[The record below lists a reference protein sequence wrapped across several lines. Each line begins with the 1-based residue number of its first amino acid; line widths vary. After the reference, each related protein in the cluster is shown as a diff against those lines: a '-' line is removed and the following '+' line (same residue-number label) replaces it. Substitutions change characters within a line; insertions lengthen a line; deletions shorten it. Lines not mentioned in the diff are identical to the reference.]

1 MKTCIVFFLL
11 TISTALAA
19 QEAVFKDVKGKVEFQ
34 LPGKDWVG
42 AKIGDT
48 VPAGTVISTGF
59 KASASLSVRGSVISL
74 KPLTRL
80 SLEELVKSDSGTK
93 TTLKLLSGKVKAE
106 VRPQSEENS
115 QQFDVKGPNATASVR
130 GTGLDTD
137 GESIFVSHGKVEFV
151 NKFGISRSVQGGEF
165 TKTSSGPSVAAPI
178 AVKPP
183 SAPVLNQDGT
193 VNEEKVV
200 EQEKQE
206 VAASGGGGGG
216 GGVLD
221 QLGEQFSSQVE
232 TKTDSAKVSV
242 SEIVAQ
248 VVADVQEQ
256 NSAALLANLTIT
268 IVPAN
273 PSPK

>member
-1 MKTCIVFFLL
+1 MKISVLFFLL
-11 TISTALAA
+11 LIVNALGA
-19 QEAVFKDVKGKVEFQ
+19 QEAAFKDVKGKVEFQ
-34 LPGKDWVG
+34 LPGKDWVA
-42 AKIGDT
+42 AKVGDT
-48 VPAGTVISTGF
+48 VPAGTLISTGF
-59 KASASLSVRGSVISL
+59 KATASLSVLGSVISL

-80 SLEELVKSDSGTK
+80 SLEELVNSGSGSK

-115 QQFDVKGPNATASVR
+115 QQFEVKGPNATASVR

-137 GESIFVSHGKVEFV
+137 GESIFVSHGSVEFV
-151 NKFGISRSVQGGEF
+151 NAFGISRSVQGGEF
-165 TKTSSGPSVAAPI
+165 TKTSSGASVAAPI

-206 VAASGGGGGG
+206 FAASGGGGGG

-221 QLGEQFSSQVE
+221 QLGEQFSAQVDTRSDKVE
-232 TKTDSAKVSV
+232 VSV
-242 SEIVAQ
+242 SDIVQ
-248 VVADVQEQ
+248 KVVSDILVEQ
-256 NSAALLANLTIT
+256 AAALSANLTIK
-268 IVPAN
+268 IN
-273 PSPK
+273 

>member
-1 MKTCIVFFLL
+1 
-11 TISTALAA
+11 
-19 QEAVFKDVKGKVEFQ
+19 
-34 LPGKDWVG
+34 
-42 AKIGDT
+42 
-48 VPAGTVISTGF
+48 
-59 KASASLSVRGSVISL
+59 VISL

-80 SLEELVKSDSGTK
+80 SLEELVNSGSGSK

-115 QQFDVKGPNATASVR
+115 QQFEVKGPNATASVR

-137 GESIFVSHGKVEFV
+137 GESIFVSHGSVEFV
-151 NKFGISRSVQGGEF
+151 NAFGISRSVQGGEF
-165 TKTSSGPSVAAPI
+165 TKTSSGASVAAPI

-206 VAASGGGGGG
+206 FAASGGGGG

-242 SEIVAQ
+242 SDIVQ
-248 VVADVQEQ
+248 KVVSDILVEQ
-256 NSAALLANLTIT
+256 AAALSANLTIK
-268 IVPAN
+268 IN
-273 PSPK
+273 